1 MKIIAGILQAVIS
14 LFIYAACS
22 TEKSNNKLYET
33 STDANTIYFNDSV
46 KVEFAQNFSVSYH
59 GNYKVVKAKVPL
71 SAVGQQGDSV
81 QWSNSFTDIMVL
93 VQRGT
98 NPPPLVGELAGA
110 VVITIPAYR
119 IAGNADD
126 APTRF
131 TALGRRDHIVG
142 LGHDGI
148 YDSYLKARA
157 DSGAIQAIG
166 ASWHTGPNLEAL
178 VQLMP
183 DITFLTIAS
192 LSQSEGL
199 TKTRAMGIASAPDF
213 SWSETSYLAQ
223 LEWIKYDAVF
233 INAENEANIFFND
246 IKRRCDSLKQLVAEV
261 KTKPRVMW
269 GMHKKGFWTV
279 RMNGSYAKLLEDAG
293 AINPFAD
300 TSGIVNETHANGI
313 SEGVSVSSELV
324 LKELQSVDYIISFQ
338 SSTDNWPPES
348 YMNTAPAYRNKK
360 LFHHFKRYKDYG
372 AHDWY
377 QTASMRPDLLLK
389 DLIALF
395 HPEILP
401 NHSLFFF
408 DKIKITKK

>member
-1 MKIIAGILQAVIS
+1 MLAVVF
-14 LFIYAACS
+14 LLAFARCS
-22 TEKSNNKLYET
+22 TDRSSNKQYET
-33 STDANTIYFNDSV
+33 PADDKTIYFKDSV
-46 KVEFAQNFSVSYH
+46 KIEFAQNFSVSYH
-59 GNYKVVKAKVPL
+59 GNYKVVKAKVPH
-71 SAVGQQGDSV
+71 SAAGHQNDSL
-81 QWSNSFTDIMVL
+81 QWSNSFTDMMVL

-98 NPPPLVGELAGA
+98 DPPPLVGELAGA

-131 TALGRRDHIVG
+131 TALGRRDNIVG

-148 YDSYLKARA
+148 YDPYLKARA
-157 DSGAIQAIG
+157 DSGAIKPIG
-166 ASWHTGPNLEAL
+166 ASWHSGPNLEAL

-199 TKTRAMGIASAPDF
+199 TKSRAMGIASAPDF

-223 LEWIKYDAVF
+223 LEWIKCDAVF
-233 INAENEANIFFND
+233 MNAENEATIFFND
-246 IKRRCDSLKQLVAEV
+246 IKRRCDSLKHLVAEV
-261 KTKPRVMW
+261 KKKPKVMW

-279 RMNGSYAKLLEDAG
+279 RVNGSYAKLLEEAG

-300 TSGIVNETHANGI
+300 TSGVVNETQANGL
-313 SEGVSVSSELV
+313 SEGVSVSSEVV
-324 LKELQSVDYIISFQ
+324 LKELPSIDYIISFQ
-338 SSTDNWPPES
+338 SSTENWPPES
-348 YMNTAPAYRNKK
+348 YMNAAPAYRNKT
-360 LFHHFKRYKDYG
+360 LFHHFKRYRDYG

-377 QTASMRPDLLLK
+377 QTASMRPDLVLQ

-395 HPEILP
+395 HPEGVS
-401 NHSLFFF
+401 NQTLFFF
-408 DKIKITKK
+408 DKIKVTPK